1 MMHRI
6 TQWPIA
12 LAHRW
17 VEHPNWVLRRIS
29 QLTVLGALAIRVAVH
44 GLGHPLDNQR
54 EKQEDF
60 IETLASSP
68 SLRDFVQARG
78 LLRHWF
84 GLVARTLLMVQAADA
99 RLRELA
105 RSQQPTFALKIE
117 GPVDQRILR
126 NLVIWHNHVI
136 GSSVD
141 NRNGRVIDIALVLAN
156 ARGDE
161 RRMFELISITFM
173 LERIRNIAVFW
184 GEESVETAV
193 PTLISN
199 AAPDA
204 QRMRVKAWDLRR
216 APVDLV
222 DYIRRRGT
230 AGGFKVM
237 QDARKRT
244 QEFFKTALLR
254 QVVIAVSLKEDAD
267 GTVDAAELNWLLR
280 VLDPVVERHPRL
292 GFVILNQLRPSL
304 WQRWPAHIHFARHQ
318 GLSLQDAISIAQF
331 ADSYFGVLD
340 IFGLAANA
348 AARPGLYVPLDED
361 ELFGSQQHAPAIVK
375 DGQVIL
381 ASGDRARIEPA
392 FLSFLGDLA

>member
-1 MMHRI
+1 
-6 TQWPIA
+6 
-12 LAHRW
+12 
-17 VEHPNWVLRRIS
+17 
-29 QLTVLGALAIRVAVH
+29 
-44 GLGHPLDNQR
+44 
-54 EKQEDF
+54 
-60 IETLASSP
+60 
-68 SLRDFVQARG
+68 
-78 LLRHWF
+78 
-84 GLVARTLLMVQAADA
+84 
-99 RLRELA
+99 
-105 RSQQPTFALKIE
+105 
-117 GPVDQRILR
+117 
-126 NLVIWHNHVI
+126 
-136 GSSVD
+136 
-141 NRNGRVIDIALVLAN
+141 
-156 ARGDE
+156 
-161 RRMFELISITFM
+161 
-173 LERIRNIAVFW
+173 
-184 GEESVETAV
+184 
-193 PTLISN
+193 
-199 AAPDA
+199 
-204 QRMRVKAWDLRR
+204 MRVKAWDLRR

-222 DYIRRRGT
+222 DYIWRRGT

-254 QVVIAVSLKEDAD
+254 QLVIAVSLKEDAD